1 MRRAPRPFS
10 FAALTALALCVSAC
24 DDAGGAAGGQ
34 GAGSADTGVQ
44 EGVVPLAGRYTT
56 TPPAI
61 AFELNADKTLSAVD
75 LALACTCEGVD
86 ETLTGRVEGGG
97 ALDEDGAS
105 LRPIVNSA
113 ASLRVEGRFVTPT
126 RCEGTYDFKCCADVP
141 WVATAAAPAEPLPPG
156 VCAGQPAGAA
166 VPVRTTERG
175 ATLHWAEPTRCITLT
190 ASPDL
195 DAVRAD
201 LEAAAAAWSNIACS
215 TLCFEPLGRSD
226 SAPTRAAD
234 RRVHLQRPDPETP
247 VPEGSLAQ
255 TRVLLEQD
263 TGTIRGATIA
273 LSAAL
278 PSERTRAE
286 ALRQLGRALGFD
298 QAPDDADSAL
308 SAGSARV
315 EPSPLDAESVCALYG
330 EPPYCADPAP
340 SPPAPPAPRVPLDY
354 PVPDVCWDDL
364 APGEATVF
372 IEDIG
377 AHTEGIS
384 FGPDGG
390 LYVSV
395 LDGGPLLRIHAD
407 GTTTPFAQVT
417 APLGLAAL
425 TDGRLVVA
433 QIGESYEAGL
443 IDGGVLLVDAAGQV
457 MQLTDQ
463 LANPNFALVLPN
475 GDLLLAD
482 DFDTRIWRVTP
493 AGEVSE
499 QIVDFPSPNGMR
511 STRSRPACTS
521 SRPSPPRGR
530 SARIRSARTACPTP
544 RRGARSSRSGPR
556 RRWTAWP
563 STRTT
568 SSTWRPASRG
578 RSSGSE
584 ATARACPLSS
594 RRASRRPRAWPLGA
608 RRTSTPVHCTS
619 RRSVTIASG
628 ASRSA
633 LRARRCP
640 DLERAC
646 GPATGRPR

>member
-1 MRRAPRPFS
+1 MGRSPRLFS
-10 FAALTALALCVSAC
+10 SAALTALALCVIAC

-34 GAGSADTGVQ
+34 GAGSADSGVQ
-44 EGVVPLAGRYTT
+44 EGIVPLAGRYTT

-75 LALACTCEGVD
+75 LDLACTCEGVD

-113 ASLRVEGRFVTPT
+113 ASLRVEGRFVSPT
-126 RCEGTYDFKCCADVP
+126 RCEGTYDFKCCTDVP

-166 VPVRTTERG
+166 VPVRTTARG
-175 ATLHWAEPTRCITLT
+175 ATLHWAEPTRCIALT
-190 ASPDL
+190 ASADL
-195 DAVRAD
+195 DALRAD
-201 LEAAAAAWSNIACS
+201 LEAAGAAWSNIACS
-215 TLCFEPLGRSD
+215 TLCFEPLGLSD

-234 RRVHLQRPDPETP
+234 RRVHLQRPDAENPI
-247 VPEGSLAQ
+247 PEGSLAQ

-263 TGTIRGATIA
+263 TGIIRGGVIA
-273 LSAAL
+273 LSPAL
-278 PSERTRAE
+278 PPERARAE

-298 QAPDDADSAL
+298 QAADDADSTL

-315 EPSPLDAESVCALYG
+315 EPSALDAASICALYG
-330 EPPYCADPAP
+330 DPPYCADPAP
-340 SPPAPPAPRVPLDY
+340 PPPAPLIPLDY

-395 LDGGPLLRIHAD
+395 LDGGPLLRVHAD

-425 TDGRLVVA
+425 ADGRLVVA

-457 MQLTDQ
+457 TQLTDQ
-463 LANPNFALVLPN
+463 LANPNFALALPN

-482 DFDTRIWRVTP
+482 DFDTRVWRVTP

-499 QIVDFPSPNGMR
+499 QIVDFPSPNGMALDPLKQR
-511 STRSRPACTS
+511 MYVVSTFSPEGEIGAYTLGADGLPDPATRRTLFKLGAAQTMDGVAVDANDQLYVAAS
-521 SRPSPPRGR
+521 LPGKVLRVRGDGTGE
-530 SARIRSARTACPTP
+530 AVAVAQ
-544 RRGARSSRSGPR
+544 GL
-556 RRWTAWP
+556 
-563 STRTT
+563 TT
-568 SSTWRPASRG
+568 PASMAFG
-578 RSSGSE
+578 RAPDFDPCSLYVTSIRDNRIWRV
-584 ATARACPLSS
+584 AV
-594 RRASRRPRAWPLGA
+594 GA
-608 RRTSTPVHCTS
+608 Q
-619 RRSVTIASG
+619 G
-628 ASRSA
+628 AS
-633 LRARRCP
+633 LP
-640 DLERAC
+640 
-646 GPATGRPR
+646 

>member
-141 WVATAAAPAEPLPPG
+141 WVATAATPAEPLPPG

-175 ATLHWAEPTRCITLT
+175 ATLHWAEPTRCIALT

-377 AHTEGIS
+377 ARTEGIS

-499 QIVDFPSPNGMR
+499 QIVDFPSPNGMALDPLKQR
-511 STRSRPACTS
+511 MYVVSTFSPEGEIGAYTLGADGLPDPATRRTLFTLGAAQTMDGVAVDANDQLYVATS
-521 SRPSPPRGR
+521 LPGKIVRVRGDGTGVPVIV
-530 SARIRSARTACPTP
+530 AQ
-544 RRGARSSRSGPR
+544 GL
-556 RRWTAWP
+556 
-563 STRTT
+563 TT
-568 SSTWRPASRG
+568 PASMAFG
-578 RSSGSE
+578 RAPDFDPCSLYVTSIRDNRIWRVAVG
-584 ATARACPLSS
+584 AQGAPL
-594 RRASRRPRAWPLGA
+594 P
-608 RRTSTPVHCTS
+608 
-619 RRSVTIASG
+619 
-628 ASRSA
+628 
-633 LRARRCP
+633 
-640 DLERAC
+640 
-646 GPATGRPR
+646 